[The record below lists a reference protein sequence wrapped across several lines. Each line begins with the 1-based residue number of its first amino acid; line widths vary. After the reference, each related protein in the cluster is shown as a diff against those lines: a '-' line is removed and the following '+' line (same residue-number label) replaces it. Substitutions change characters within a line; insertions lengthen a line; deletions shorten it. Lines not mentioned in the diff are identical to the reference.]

1 MGFEEGRGTTIKDM
15 DGSIY
20 IDFLG
25 GAGVLNIGHC
35 NPEVLKAVSE
45 QEKKLIHALDLPTKP
60 KLDLIQ
66 KLSTEF
72 ILELSLTR

>member
-1 MGFEEGRGTTIKDM
+1 LGFEEGRGTTIKDM